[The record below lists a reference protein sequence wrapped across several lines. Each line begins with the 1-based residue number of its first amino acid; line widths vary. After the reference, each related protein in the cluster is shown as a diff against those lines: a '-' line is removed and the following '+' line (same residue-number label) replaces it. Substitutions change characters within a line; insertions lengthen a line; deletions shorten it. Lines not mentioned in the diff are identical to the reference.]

1 MYNIINSIYN
11 KIKSSISNNTE
22 TVNLYND
29 DDNNSNDAEYS
40 INSND
45 RYHDTNCKEEND
57 TNGLKLLANTA
68 LDSNF
73 SIITDQ
79 YKLMRLVKY
88 NKDYKSHIQKANIEI
103 ERLITLSGIKVTK
116 DHNYYKIILSDPQ
129 ILQLMSNKS
138 KKPMT
143 EHLRSVYNIINELR
157 KQIRA
162 GENMTNADDH
172 LDQELYDE
180 MINNDHDKQTSDED
194 IYIIDTSGQLLETM
208 NKPPETPTSELERRV
223 SKLLPIG
230 KFTLNT
236 AIPDLDFEEIE
247 NIRKRRRSDRQQ
259 GISCSSRFHD
269 DP

>member
-1 MYNIINSIYN
+1 MYNILHSIYN
-11 KIKSSISNNTE
+11 KIKNSSISNTE

-29 DDNNSNDAEYS
+29 NDNNSNDEYR

-45 RYHDTNCKEEND
+45 RYHDTNSKEEND
-57 TNGLKLLANTA
+57 TNGLKLLVNTA

-73 SIITDQ
+73 SIMKNK
-79 YKLMRLVKY
+79 YELMRLVKC
-88 NKDYKSHIQKANIEI
+88 NKDYKFYIQKANMEI
-103 ERLITLSGIKVTK
+103 SRLIILSGIKITK
-116 DHNYYKIILSDPQ
+116 DHNYCKIILSDSQ
-129 ILQLMSNKS
+129 IHQLMSNKS

-143 EHLRSVYNIINELR
+143 EHLRSVNNIINELR

-247 NIRKRRRSDRQQ
+247 NIRKRRTSDRQQ